1 MEKSLD
7 RESSMKKAKFQS
19 FLSNKAIKFVARIN
33 LSWRAIGVAI
43 FCLILVACTTDAEEE
58 FDAESVCP
66 AEGMNAYGMPNRGT
80 FIDERDGQEYKYTTI
95 GNQVWMAQNLNY
107 KTSYS
112 MENDSIANCLDCGLF
127 YGIAGNLPSRDMI
140 DSVCPQGWRVPT
152 EKDWNILLDT
162 IGRVSEALEVLLS
175 ETWSDN
181 KEFQGSNQCGFSLK
195 ESGYIKKDKK
205 ETYYG
210 DYGSFMWTQTMS
222 RPYYILNVFFYASD
236 NNSKGIKFQEDF
248 GPEYKYFS
256 LRCIK
261 N

>member
-1 MEKSLD
+1 MQNYCFSALAKYLFMGVLSIVFIACSEN
-7 RESSMKKAKFQS
+7 SSSAS
-19 FLSNKAIKFVARIN
+19 
-33 LSWRAIGVAI
+33 
-43 FCLILVACTTDAEEE
+43 EE
-58 FDAESVCP
+58 FDAAKVCP
-66 AEGMNAYGMPNRGT
+66 ESGRGT
-80 FIDERDGQEYKYTTI
+80 FIDERDGQEYRYTTI
-95 GNQVWMAQNLNY
+95 GDQVWMAQNLNY

-112 MENDSIANCLDCGLF
+112 MENDSIVNCLDCGLF

-210 DYGSFMWTQTMS
+210 DKGTLFYNSKKKRIEKMESEESDKSVLTEFTYDAENNLKTMS
-222 RPYYILNVFFYASD
+222 VYVSTQGVETKILTEILKLRHSR
-236 NNSKGIKFQEDF
+236 DF
-248 GPEYKYFS
+248 PDKLFEFT
-256 LRCIK
+256 
-261 N
+261 